1 MFPSS
6 SFLQKQM
13 HRNNTIYEL
22 SSSGACA
29 EVRGGEIAGK
39 RKEMAGDGSQ
49 AAFGDRGFHSIVF
62 DLLLVP
68 SPSLSFTVWFL
79 SFVYFRVLKLEVRS
93 KVGGK
98 CKCIIAL
105 LHYASLNENRRLVS
119 SYNLQLPIL
128 WL

>member
-22 SSSGACA
+22 SSSGAFA
-29 EVRGGEIAGK
+29 EARGGEIDGK

-49 AAFGDRGFHSIVF
+49 AAFGDRGFHSIVV

-68 SPSLSFTVWFL
+68 SPSVSPCIYLLHYVISFFCLFSST
-79 SFVYFRVLKLEVRS
+79 EVRS
-93 KVGGK
+93 
-98 CKCIIAL
+98 
-105 LHYASLNENRRLVS
+105 
-119 SYNLQLPIL
+119 
-128 WL
+128 